1 HTYKIYTVMS
11 KSAIQRDW
19 EEREFIE
26 GITINIQK
34 IIDFLNKFELS
45 TRNKLATV
53 NEKLSILERQVDYLE
68 ASMKTVAE

>member
-1 HTYKIYTVMS
+1 MTK
-11 KSAIQRDW
+11 APIQKDW

-26 GITINIQK
+26 SVTLNIQK

-53 NEKLSILERQVDYLE
+53 NEKILTLERQVDYLE
-68 ASMKTVAE
+68 ASFKTVSE